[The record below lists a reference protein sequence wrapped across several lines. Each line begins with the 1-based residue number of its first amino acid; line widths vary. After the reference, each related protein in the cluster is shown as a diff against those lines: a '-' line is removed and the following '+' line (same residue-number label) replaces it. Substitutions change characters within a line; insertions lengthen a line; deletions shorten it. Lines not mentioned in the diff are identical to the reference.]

1 MKIKDSPEA
10 LFHHYILDGA
20 RRRREF
26 KYMLGTILALVVLF
40 VWADNVHQH
49 PPVDKLGQIPSIV
62 FVFIIS
68 QAAYYLIYTCYIGS
82 KVLDVQQDIQEDL
95 MEKNI

>member
-26 KYMLGTILALVVLF
+26 KYMLGTILALAILF
-40 VWADNVHQH
+40 IWADNVHQH
-49 PPVDKLGQIPSIV
+49 PPVDKLGQIQSIV

-82 KVLDVQQDIQEDL
+82 KVLDVQQDKQEDL